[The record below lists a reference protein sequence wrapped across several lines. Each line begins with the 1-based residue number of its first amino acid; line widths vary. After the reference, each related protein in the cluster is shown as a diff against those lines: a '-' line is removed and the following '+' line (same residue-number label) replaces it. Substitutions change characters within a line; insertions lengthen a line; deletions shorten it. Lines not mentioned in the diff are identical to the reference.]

1 MIIFIYTK
9 KINLSKKMKTI
20 IDVIT
25 ESMNDEYAE
34 LKRCKN
40 IGEFVCAVLGISD
53 LSDFDEE
60 LYDDVDIADNS
71 IPFDQGDFKST
82 KRWIESYKNAQ
93 VRDVRVKYGRTMD
106 VISCK
111 VANKRYEFNIQK

>member
-1 MIIFIYTK
+1 
-9 KINLSKKMKTI
+9 MKTI

-25 ESMNDEYAE
+25 ESMNDEYEE

-111 VANKRYEFNIQK
+111 VANRRYEFNIQK

>member
-1 MIIFIYTK
+1 MIIFIYIK
-9 KINLSKKMKTI
+9 KISLSKKMKTI
-20 IDVIT
+20 VDVIA

-40 IGEFVCAVLGISD
+40 VGEFVCTLVGISD

-60 LYDDVDIADNS
+60 LYDDIDTTDNS

-82 KRWIESYKNAQ
+82 KKWIESYKNAQ
-93 VRDVRVKYGRTMD
+93 LRDVRVKYGRTMD

-111 VANKRYEFNIQK
+111 VANKRYSFNMQK

>member
-1 MIIFIYTK
+1 
-9 KINLSKKMKTI
+9 MKTI
-20 IDVIT
+20 VDVIT

-34 LKRCKN
+34 LKRCKT
-40 IGEFVCAVLGISD
+40 IDEFVCTLVGISD

-60 LYDDVDIADNS
+60 LYDDIDATDNS

-82 KRWIESYKNAQ
+82 KKWIESYKNAQ
-93 VRDVRVKYGRTMD
+93 LRDVRVKYGRTMD

-111 VANKRYEFNIQK
+111 VANKRYSFNIQK

>member
-1 MIIFIYTK
+1 
-9 KINLSKKMKTI
+9 MKTI

-34 LKRCKN
+34 LKRCKT
-40 IGEFVCAVLGISD
+40 IGEFVCTLVGISD

-60 LYDDVDIADNS
+60 LYDDIDDTDNS

-82 KRWIESYKNAQ
+82 KKWIESYKNAQ

>member
-1 MIIFIYTK
+1 
-9 KINLSKKMKTI
+9 MKTI
-20 IDVIT
+20 VDVIT

-34 LKRCKN
+34 LKRCKT
-40 IGEFVCAVLGISD
+40 IGEFVCTLVGISD

-60 LYDDVDIADNS
+60 LYDDIDRTDNS

-93 VRDVRVKYGRTMD
+93 LRDVRVKYGRTMD

-111 VANKRYEFNIQK
+111 VANKRYSFNIQK

>member
-1 MIIFIYTK
+1 
-9 KINLSKKMKTI
+9 MKTI
-20 IDVIT
+20 VDVIT

-40 IGEFVCAVLGISD
+40 VGEFVCTLVGISD
-53 LSDFDEE
+53 LSDFDED
-60 LYDDVDIADNS
+60 LYDDIDNSYNS

-82 KRWIESYKNAQ
+82 KKWIESYKNAQ
-93 VRDVRVKYGRTMD
+93 VRDVRVKYDRTMD

-111 VANKRYEFNIQK
+111 VANKRYTFNIQK

>member
-1 MIIFIYTK
+1 
-9 KINLSKKMKTI
+9 MKTI
-20 IDVIT
+20 VDVIT
-25 ESMNDEYAE
+25 ESMNDYGNDFKECETLEQFICKFLAINDLDDFNKYLYSE
-34 LKRCKN
+34 L
-40 IGEFVCAVLGISD
+40 E
-53 LSDFDEE
+53 
-60 LYDDVDIADNS
+60 DNGDC

-93 VRDVRVKYGRTMD
+93 LRDVRVKYGRTMD